1 MFIRENAIEVI
12 EKLKNSK
19 SETWVSIPDFNDK
32 YFVNTKG
39 EVYNTALDRLLKLVK
54 VGRMDHLR
62 AQLCKDGKYHQR
74 YSHRLVAEAFI
85 PNPENKPIINHI
97 DSNPQNNSVENL
109 EWCTPKENVQHCVD
123 AGRRRYNNKVV
134 KTTEE
139 IVRDILEMSY
149 NNVFHRDI
157 AKKYNMSRSHIGHIK
172 IGKCKVWKSIAQEF
186 GDKYGA
192 KWKYLD

>member
-19 SETWVSIPDFNDK
+19 PETWVSIPNFNDK

-54 VGRMDHLR
+54 VGKMDHLR

-85 PNPENKPIINHI
+85 PNPENKPHINHI
-97 DSNPQNNSVENL
+97 DSNPQNNIVENL
-109 EWCTPKENVQHCVD
+109 EWCTPKENMIHS
-123 AGRRRYNNKVV
+123 ASLGNMSKKNKV
-134 KTTEE
+134 KLTEDAVRKILKMKYGKFTNKE
-139 IVRDILEMSY
+139 IA
-149 NNVFHRDI
+149 
-157 AKKYNMSRSHIGHIK
+157 AKFKLPIRYPSHLKYGYIK
-172 IGKCKVWKSIAQEF
+172 EWKFISQEF
-186 GDKYGA
+186 REAYSN
-192 KWKYLD
+192 Y